1 MGRRR
6 GVRIHRGLPRG
17 GAGLLGYPV
26 AFGYL
31 ALAVW
36 APAGLAVVAGPVVG
50 AACLWCA
57 AGLRRDDEKGEGT
70 DEHTTYRGTWWS
82 LGLVREE
89 RSGRHSTYVL
99 ILAGTGFVL
108 AAARCLGLL
117 RPGG

>member
-6 GVRIHRGLPRG
+6 RPRVSRGLPRG
-17 GAGLLGYPV
+17 GAGLAGYPV

-36 APAGLAVVAGPVVG
+36 APAGLAVVADRAVV

-70 DEHTTYRGTWWS
+70 DERTTHRGTWWS
-82 LGLVREE
+82 LGLMREE
-89 RSGRHSTYVL
+89 RSGRHSNNIL
-99 ILAGTGFVL
+99 IIAVTGFLL
-108 AAARCLGLL
+108 AAARCLGQLL
-117 RPGG
+117 PWG